1 MMFKLVSRFR
11 RQPRGQALVEFALA
25 FPILILLLVGIFD
38 FGRAVYAF
46 NTVNNAAREAARLG
60 IVDQNCNAI
69 GQVAR
74 QHAVSLSVN
83 WAYDGSLSA
92 GGACY
97 GNAQDV
103 HIQFLEADFS
113 GDDSVGTSQD
123 FNDSCDPG
131 TPSGPSTGTRVGCIV
146 EVTVIYHYSAATPI
160 IGNLVGP
167 LTLEGKVQQPIE
179 RGYVSP

>member
-1 MMFKLVSRFR
+1 MRALVHRFR

-25 FPILILLLVGIFD
+25 LPILILLLVGIFD

-46 NTVNNAAREAARLG
+46 NTVNNAAREGARVA

-69 GQVAR
+69 GQAAR
-74 QHAVSLSVN
+74 QHAVSLNVS
-83 WAYDGSLSA
+83 WAYDGSLAPGS
-92 GGACY
+92 ACY
-97 GNAQDV
+97 ANSQEV
-103 HIQFLEADFS
+103 HVQFLEADFS

-146 EVTVIYHYSAATPI
+146 EVTVTYQYTPATPI
-160 IGNLVGP
+160 IGNLIGT
-167 LTLEGKVQQPIE
+167 LTLEGMVQQPIE